1 MGSTPSHPELLD
13 WLAVEFRERGES
25 LKALHRLIVT
35 SSAYRQSSA
44 DDEAN
49 VRIDAANRYLW
60 RQNRRRLDAEGVRD
74 AVLATSGKLDLRMGG
89 PSVRQFAFKD
99 DHSPIYDYAR
109 FDVDDPDAYRRSVY
123 RFIVR
128 SVPDPLMEC
137 LDCADPSLLTPKR
150 STTLTALQALAML
163 NNALFVRQAEH
174 FAERVR
180 AAATEPGG
188 ARFAWPIG
196 LRYSASRANEV
207 QMLADY
213 AAEHG
218 LANACRLIL
227 NMNEF
232 VFVD

>member
-1 MGSTPSHPELLD
+1 MGLTPSHPELLD

-74 AVLATSGKLDLRMGG
+74 AVLATSGKLDLTMGG

-109 FDVDDPDAYRRSVY
+109 FDVDDPDAYRPAS
-123 RFIVR
+123 IA
-128 SVPDPLMEC
+128 SS
-137 LDCADPSLLTPKR
+137 CA
-150 STTLTALQALAML
+150 
-163 NNALFVRQAEH
+163 
-174 FAERVR
+174 
-180 AAATEPGG
+180 
-188 ARFAWPIG
+188 
-196 LRYSASRANEV
+196 
-207 QMLADY
+207 
-213 AAEHG
+213 
-218 LANACRLIL
+218 ACPTR
-227 NMNEF
+227 
-232 VFVD
+232 